1 MNERNARMAV
11 AAIFFLYVLYI
22 RVYDIA
28 DTFLMLGEQARDWT
42 IALAGITELPLTGAP
57 STAGG
62 RGFGPVYYWILWLG
76 RHLVGPFTDYLP
88 HAGGLTVALLQSI
101 ADTWL
106 LIALW
111 RRAGPYLSLAMCL
124 TIASAPFDIAISS
137 VIWNPPV
144 AAALIKMAT
153 AMALQLGEAP
163 PRWKIAVTVALAWFA
178 VQAHLSAIF
187 VAAPLIAALILRPL
201 LPTHVATDLQVGR
214 SPDEPQIDE
223 PKGSSPRERLKRE
236 RLKRERLKRAAM
248 AAGLIAGVILTL
260 QIPYFIAIARNPA
273 APMGPTNAINTLTN
287 PAAFRLDRSYNSIVN
302 GTGEVLTRQFG
313 AWDFRIPA
321 LVAAIIVLIKWR
333 RDVILLALSIGGI
346 AGATVLFATWTRGYD
361 SYWFLTLTSAV
372 VLTFGMAL
380 AAIPHRRALM
390 WTGVAVFAAI
400 IILQPSRITQSKVFF
415 KYPAYRTMRIAS
427 YDLAAR
433 YPVLRDIRMNFDGVH
448 PTMDKYIMY
457 RILGGRIDPSAPQ
470 QAYVNGDGSV
480 RIE

>member
-1 MNERNARMAV
+1 MKERYARMAV

-28 DTFLMLGEQARDWT
+28 DTFLMLGEQTRDWT
-42 IALAGITELPLTGAP
+42 IALGGITELPLTGAP

-76 RHLVGPFTDYLP
+76 RHLVGPFADFLP

-111 RRAGPYLSLAMCL
+111 QRVGPFLSLAMCL

-163 PRWKIAVTVALAWFA
+163 PRWKIAVTVALAWCA
-178 VQAHLSAIF
+178 VQAHLSAIC
-187 VAAPLIAALILRPL
+187 VAAPLIAALTVRPM
-201 LPTHVATDLQVGR
+201 LQKKWR
-214 SPDEPQIDE
+214 DSAFT
-223 PKGSSPRERLKRE
+223 
-236 RLKRERLKRAAM
+236 AAM
-248 AAGLIAGVILTL
+248 AAIVVLVL
-260 QIPYFIAIARNPA
+260 QVPYFIAIATNPA
-273 APMGPTNAINTLTN
+273 APLGPTNAINTLTN
-287 PAAFRLDRSYNSIVN
+287 TAAFRLDRSYNSIVN
-302 GTGEVLTRQFG
+302 GTGEVLMRRLD

-321 LVAAIIVLIKWR
+321 LVAAIVVLIKWR
-333 RDVILLALSIGGI
+333 RDVLLLAVSIGGI
-346 AGATVLFATWTRGYD
+346 AAATVLFATWTRGYD
-361 SYWFLTLTSAV
+361 SYWFLTLTTAL

-390 WTGVAVFAAI
+390 WTGVTVLAAI
-400 IILQPSRITQSKVFF
+400 LVMQPSRINQSKVFF

-427 YDLAAR
+427 YELAAR